1 MGAARMAVTRGWLLA
16 GAALGA
22 VYVAPVHAQTSSP
35 APATTHLDEIVVTA
49 QRREQRLQDVGIA
62 VTALNSKSIAALGLK
77 DSTDLTRAVPSLKLN
92 AYTPSAVVFNIRGVS
107 QNDFGDEQEPPVAV
121 YSDDSYCSSFVCSGF
136 PMFDLAR
143 VEAVIE

>member
-1 MGAARMAVTRGWLLA
+1 MMAKRPSMGAARMAVTRGWLLA

-22 VYVAPVHAQTSSP
+22 VYAAPVHAQTSSP

-77 DSTDLTRAVPSLKLN
+77 DSTDLTRA
-92 AYTPSAVVFNIRGVS
+92 A
-107 QNDFGDEQEPPVAV
+107 
-121 YSDDSYCSSFVCSGF
+121 SSPGENG
-136 PMFDLAR
+136 LTR
-143 VEAVIE
+143 